1 MINNNKNNS
10 IFWQIIGFA
19 SIFAVIWY
27 VIDNFLN
34 KKKSSSTMDDYQNL
48 NSDWG
53 KLYQDFGNST
63 RKLV

>member
-27 VIDNFLN
+27 VVDNFLN